1 MTNIEFIESRCGL
14 AKFLAFIGSINSWE
28 YEESCFMD
36 FVDPELTRCPDGHFL
51 CIGILIENGNST
63 RYRSLVRYSDCINC
77 VGSWLYREMT
87 ESDKVFM
94 DKLEKRMVDR
104 YSY

>member
-1 MTNIEFIESRCGL
+1 VTNIEFIESRCGL

-28 YEESCFMD
+28 YEEGCFMD
-36 FVDPELTRCPDGHFL
+36 FVDPELMRCPDGHY
-51 CIGILIENGNST
+51 IRILIENENST
-63 RYRSLVRYSDCINC
+63 RCSSLVRYSDCINC
-77 VGSWLYREMT
+77 VSSWLYREMT

-104 YSY
+104 YSYG